1 MRGRMNNVEKAKNFK
16 DSIRKLM
23 TSLKPYLFI
32 IIIAIVL
39 IILSTV
45 CILIGPNRLSKMTDL
60 IEEGI
65 SVNIDLTDEQMSTL
79 RTEKEVRI
87 ESENFTFLLQ
97 FEDFNNQ
104 DSSDDLVTVLLEI
117 STGDQTVTQ
126 FVGSEKFSVIEENEF
141 VNFSSSE
148 VEGIGIGYQNG
159 AFSIWLNTEGKVNLD
174 SIFRLAIFL
183 VILYIAAYFAN
194 FFQGFI
200 MATVNQRVSQN
211 LRSAISNKINK
222 LSLKYF
228 DSTSYGEVLSRVT
241 NDVDTI
247 GQALNNSVSTLVGA
261 FALFIG
267 SLIMMFV
274 TNWIMALSGVIATI
288 IGFALMILII
298 SKSQKYFIEQQA
310 VLGEVNGLVEE
321 AYSGQEIIKAYNAEE
336 ETEEI
341 FNKENSRLYKSA
353 WKSQFYSGLMQPLMN
368 FIGNFGYVVVCVV
381 GAVLVYYKMID
392 FAVIVAIMIYI
403 RLFTQ
408 PLAQMAQGV
417 TNLQSAAAASERVHE
432 FLEQVELKDES
443 NLTQH
448 IDTKAVKGNV
458 EFKHVKFGY
467 VPEKIIIKDFSA
479 KIKAG
484 QKVAIVGPTGAGKTT
499 LVNLLMK
506 FYDVTDGDILID
518 GIPIK
523 ELTREN
529 VHDIFGMVLQDTWLF
544 QGSIKDNIRYSKD
557 DVTDEQIINACKE
570 CGIDHFVKTLPN
582 GYDTIL
588 DDNTNISAGQK
599 QLLTIARA
607 MVENAPMLI
616 LDEATSS
623 VDTRTE
629 ILIQQAMDKLT
640 KNRTSFVIA
649 HRLSTIKNSDIIL
662 VMKDGDIIETGNH
675 EELLKKNG
683 FYAELYNSQFEEV

>member
-1 MRGRMNNVEKAKNFK
+1 MHNRVNNVDKAKDFK
-16 DSIRKLM
+16 ASIKKLFS
-23 TSLKPYLFI
+23 SLKPYLFM

-39 IILSTV
+39 IIISTV
-45 CILIGPNRLSKMTDL
+45 CTLIGPNRLSKMTDI
-60 IEEGI
+60 IEKGVSI
-65 SVNIDLTDEQMSTL
+65 NLDLTNEEYNKLINDKTIKL
-79 RTEKEVRI
+79 
-87 ESENFTFLLQ
+87 ESENYTFLLQ
-97 FEDFNNQ
+97 YEDFNNQ
-104 DSSDDLVTVLLEI
+104 DSTDDILTLSIEI
-117 STGDQTVTQ
+117 NQNSETSNI
-126 FVGSEKFSVIEENEF
+126 FVGSEKLSTIKENGY
-141 VNFSSSE
+141 VNFDNTNM
-148 VEGIGIGYQNG
+148 GIGYSSNTLN
-159 AFSIWLNTEGKVNLD
+159 IWLNTENKVNVD
-174 SIFRLAIFL
+174 NIFRIGIFL
-183 VILYIAAYFAN
+183 VILYVIAYFAN

-200 MATVNQRVSQN
+200 MATVNQKVSKN
-211 LRSAISNKINK
+211 LRTAISEKINK
-222 LSLKYF
+222 LPLKYF
-228 DSTSYGEVLSRVT
+228 DKMSYGEVLSRVT

-247 GQALNNSVSTLVGA
+247 GQALNNSVNTLVGA
-261 FALFIG
+261 AALFIG

-274 TNWIMALSGVIATI
+274 TNWVMALSGVISTI
-288 IGFALMILII
+288 IGFIIMTIII
-298 SKSQKYFIEQQA
+298 SKSQKYFMEQQN
-310 VLGEVNGLVEE
+310 VLGEVNGIVEE
-321 AYSGQEIIKAYNAEE
+321 CYSGQEIIKAYNAEQ
-336 ETEEI
+336 ETELFFE
-341 FNKENSRLYKSA
+341 KENSRLYKSA
-353 WKSQFYSGLMQPLMN
+353 WKSQFYSGLMQPIMS
-368 FIGNFGYVVVCVV
+368 FIGNFSYVIVCVV
-381 GAVLVYYKMID
+381 GAVLVYYNIIN
-392 FAVIVAIMIYI
+392 FSVIIAIMIYI

-417 TNLQSAAAASERVHE
+417 TNLQSATAASERVFE
-432 FLEQVELKDES
+432 FLEQPELKDES
-443 NLTQH
+443 KLTKRLYNSD
-448 IDTKAVKGNV
+448 IKGNV
-458 EFKHVKFGY
+458 EFRHVKFGY
-467 VPEKIIIKDFSA
+467 NPEKIIIKEFSA

-518 GIPIK
+518 GVSIK

-544 QGSIKDNIRYSKD
+544 QGTIKENIRYSKL

-582 GYDTIL
+582 GYDTVL

-629 ILIQQAMDKLT
+629 ILIQNSMDKLT

-649 HRLSTIKNSDIIL
+649 HRLSTIKNADIIL
-662 VMKDGDIIETGNH
+662 VMKDGDIIEMGNH
-675 EELLKKNG
+675 EELLAKKG

>member
-1 MRGRMNNVEKAKNFK
+1 MNSVEKAKNFK
-16 DSIRKLM
+16 DSIKKLM
-23 TSLKPYLFI
+23 KSLKPYLFI
-32 IIIAIVL
+32 IIVAIVL
-39 IILSTV
+39 IIISTV
-45 CILIGPNRLSKMTDL
+45 CTLIGPNRLSKMTDL
-60 IEEGI
+60 IEEGV
-65 SVNIDLTDEQMSTL
+65 SVNVDLTDEQMSSL
-79 RTEKEVRI
+79 RTEKQVRI
-87 ESENFTFLLQ
+87 ASENYTFLVQL
-97 FEDFNNQ
+97 EDYNNQ
-104 DSSDDLVTVLLEI
+104 DSSDDLVTVLIEVVA
-117 STGDQTVTQ
+117 GEQTITQ
-126 FVGSEKFSVIEENEF
+126 FVGSEKFSIIEENEF
-141 VNFSSSE
+141 VNFTSSDI
-148 VEGIGIGYQNG
+148 EGVGIGYQNG
-159 AFSIWLNTEGKVNLD
+159 TLSIWLNTQGKINLD

-183 VILYIAAYFAN
+183 VILYIVAYFAN

-211 LRSAISNKINK
+211 LRSAISTKINK
-222 LSLKYF
+222 LPLKYF
-228 DSTSYGEVLSRVT
+228 DTTSYGEVLSRVT

-261 FALFIG
+261 VALFIG

-274 TNWIMALSGVIATI
+274 TNWIMALSGVVATI

-336 ETEEI
+336 ETETI

-381 GAVLVYYKMID
+381 GAVLVYYKIID
-392 FAVIVAIMIYI
+392 FAVIIAIMIYI

-408 PLAQMAQGV
+408 PLAQISQGV

-432 FLEQVELKDES
+432 FLEQDELKDES
-443 NLTQH
+443 NLTKF
-448 IDTKAVKGNV
+448 IDTKSVKGDV
-458 EFKHVKFGY
+458 EFRNVKFGY

-518 GIPIK
+518 GISIK

-529 VHDIFGMVLQDTWLF
+529 VHDLFGMVLQDTWLF
-544 QGSIKDNIRYSKD
+544 QGSIKDNIRYSKEN
-557 DVTDEQIINACKE
+557 VTDEQIINACKE
-570 CGIDHFVKTLPN
+570 CGIDHFVKTMPE

-640 KNRTSFVIA
+640 ENRTSFVIA
-649 HRLSTIKNSDIIL
+649 HRLSTIKNSDMIL
-662 VMKDGDIIETGNH
+662 VMKDGDIVEMGNH

-683 FYAELYNSQFEEV
+683 FYAELYNSQFDSV

>member
-32 IIIAIVL
+32 ITIAIVL
-39 IILSTV
+39 IIISTV
-45 CILIGPNRLSKMTDL
+45 CTLIGPNRLSKMTDL

-65 SVNIDLTDEQMSTL
+65 SVNIDLTDEQMATL

-87 ESENFTFLLQ
+87 ESDNFTFLLQ
-97 FEDFNNQ
+97 FEDYNNQ
-104 DSSDDLVTVLLEI
+104 DSSDDLVTVLLEVLA
-117 STGDQTVTQ
+117 GDQTITQ

-141 VNFSSSE
+141 VNFSSSKI
-148 VEGIGIGYQNG
+148 EGIGIGYQN
-159 AFSIWLNTEGKVNLD
+159 ATLSIWLNTEGKVNID
-174 SIFRLAIFL
+174 SVFRLAIFL
-183 VILYIAAYFAN
+183 VILYIVAYFAN

-222 LSLKYF
+222 LPLKYF

-274 TNWIMALSGVIATI
+274 TNWIMALSGVVATI

-336 ETEEI
+336 ETEAI

-432 FLEQVELKDES
+432 FLEQAELKDES
-443 NLTQH
+443 NLKKC

-458 EFKHVKFGY
+458 EFRHVKFGY
-467 VPEKIIIKDFSA
+467 IPEKIIIKDFSV

-518 GIPIK
+518 GISIK

-544 QGSIKDNIRYSKD
+544 QGSIKDNIRYSKENI
-557 DVTDEQIINACKE
+557 TDEQIISACKE

-582 GYDTIL
+582 SYDTIL

-675 EELLKKNG
+675 KELLKKNG

>member
-1 MRGRMNNVEKAKNFK
+1 MHNRVNNVDKAKDFK
-16 DSIRKLM
+16 ASIKKLFS
-23 TSLKPYLFI
+23 SLKPYLFM

-39 IILSTV
+39 IIISTV
-45 CILIGPNRLSKMTDL
+45 CTLIGPNRLSKMTDI
-60 IEEGI
+60 IEKGVSI
-65 SVNIDLTDEQMSTL
+65 NLDLTNEEYNKLINDKTIKL
-79 RTEKEVRI
+79 
-87 ESENFTFLLQ
+87 ESENYTFLLQ
-97 FEDFNNQ
+97 YEDFNNQ
-104 DSSDDLVTVLLEI
+104 DSTDDILTLSIEI
-117 STGDQTVTQ
+117 NQNSETSNI
-126 FVGSEKFSVIEENEF
+126 FVGSEKLSTIKENGY
-141 VNFSSSE
+141 VNFDNTNM
-148 VEGIGIGYQNG
+148 GIGYSSNTLN
-159 AFSIWLNTEGKVNLD
+159 IWLNTENKVNVD
-174 SIFRLAIFL
+174 NIFRIGIFL
-183 VILYIAAYFAN
+183 VILYVIAYFAN

-200 MATVNQRVSQN
+200 MATVNQKVSKN
-211 LRSAISNKINK
+211 LRTAISEKINK
-222 LSLKYF
+222 LPLKYF
-228 DSTSYGEVLSRVT
+228 DKMSYGEVLSRVT

-247 GQALNNSVSTLVGA
+247 GQALNNSVNTLVGA
-261 FALFIG
+261 AALFIG

-274 TNWIMALSGVIATI
+274 TNWVMALSGVISTI
-288 IGFALMILII
+288 IGFIIMTIII
-298 SKSQKYFIEQQA
+298 SKSQKYFMEQQN
-310 VLGEVNGLVEE
+310 VLGEVNGIVEE
-321 AYSGQEIIKAYNAEE
+321 CYSGQEIIKAYNAEQ
-336 ETEEI
+336 ETELFFE
-341 FNKENSRLYKSA
+341 KENSRLYKSA
-353 WKSQFYSGLMQPLMN
+353 WKSQFYSGLMQPIMS
-368 FIGNFGYVVVCVV
+368 FIGNFSYVIVCVV
-381 GAVLVYYKMID
+381 GAVLVYYNIIN
-392 FAVIVAIMIYI
+392 FSVIIAIMIYI

-417 TNLQSAAAASERVHE
+417 TNLQSATAASERVFE
-432 FLEQVELKDES
+432 FLEQPELKDES
-443 NLTQH
+443 KLTKRLYNSD
-448 IDTKAVKGNV
+448 IKGNV
-458 EFKHVKFGY
+458 EFRHVKFGY
-467 VPEKIIIKDFSA
+467 NPEKIIIKEFSA

-518 GIPIK
+518 GVSIK

-544 QGSIKDNIRYSKD
+544 QGTIKKNIRYSKL

-582 GYDTIL
+582 GYDTVL

-629 ILIQQAMDKLT
+629 ILIQNSMDKLT

-649 HRLSTIKNSDIIL
+649 HRLSTIKNADIIL
-662 VMKDGDIIETGNH
+662 VMKDGDIIEMGNH
-675 EELLKKNG
+675 EELLAKKG

>member
-1 MRGRMNNVEKAKNFK
+1 MNSVEKAKNFK
-16 DSIRKLM
+16 DSIKKLM
-23 TSLKPYLFI
+23 KSLKPYLFI
-32 IIIAIVL
+32 IIVAILL
-39 IILSTV
+39 IIISTV
-45 CILIGPNRLSKMTDL
+45 CTLIGPNRLSKMTDL
-60 IEEGI
+60 IEEGV
-65 SVNIDLTDEQMSTL
+65 SVNVDLTDEQMSSL
-79 RTEKEVRI
+79 RTEKQVRI
-87 ESENFTFLLQ
+87 ASENYTFLVQL
-97 FEDFNNQ
+97 EDYNNQ
-104 DSSDDLVTVLLEI
+104 DSSDDLVTVLIEVVA
-117 STGDQTVTQ
+117 GEQTITQ
-126 FVGSEKFSVIEENEF
+126 FVGSEKFSIIEENEF
-141 VNFSSSE
+141 VNFTSSDI
-148 VEGIGIGYQNG
+148 EGVGIGYQNG
-159 AFSIWLNTEGKVNLD
+159 TLSIWLNTQGKINLD

-183 VILYIAAYFAN
+183 VILYIVAYFAN

-211 LRSAISNKINK
+211 LRSAISTKINK
-222 LSLKYF
+222 LPLKYF
-228 DSTSYGEVLSRVT
+228 DATSYGEVLSRVT

-261 FALFIG
+261 VALFIG

-274 TNWIMALSGVIATI
+274 TNWIMALSGVVATI

-321 AYSGQEIIKAYNAEE
+321 TYSGQEIIKAYNAEE
-336 ETEEI
+336 ETETI

-381 GAVLVYYKMID
+381 GAVLVYYKIID
-392 FAVIVAIMIYI
+392 FAVIIAIMIYI

-408 PLAQMAQGV
+408 PLAQISQGV

-432 FLEQVELKDES
+432 FLEQDELKDES
-443 NLTQH
+443 NLTKF
-448 IDTKAVKGNV
+448 IDTKSVKGDV
-458 EFKHVKFGY
+458 EFRNVKFGY
-467 VPEKIIIKDFSA
+467 VPEKVIIKDFSA

-518 GIPIK
+518 GISIK

-529 VHDIFGMVLQDTWLF
+529 VHDLFGMVLQDTWLF
-544 QGSIKDNIRYSKD
+544 QGSIKDNIRYSKEN
-557 DVTDEQIINACKE
+557 VTDEQIINACKE
-570 CGIDHFVKTLPN
+570 CGIDHFVKTMPE

-640 KNRTSFVIA
+640 ENRTSFVIA
-649 HRLSTIKNSDIIL
+649 HRLSTIKNSDMIL
-662 VMKDGDIIETGNH
+662 VMKDGDIVEMGNH

-683 FYAELYNSQFEEV
+683 FYAELYNSQFDSV